1 MSKTSLREP
10 GGVQRGGSREKKRE
24 EWGKI
29 IEEWKGSDLS
39 QGKFCTQ
46 AGISYSSFKYWKS
59 RIGEPEPKKS
69 GGGCFIPV
77 VVEET
82 QRPSPLKPKGRGS
95 STREEEPRSLEILF
109 EGGERIAIG
118 RGFDAVTLRRVIDV
132 MRGIHA

>member
-10 GGVQRGGSREKKRE
+10 GGGQRGKNGEKKRG
-24 EWGKI
+24 EWGRL
-29 IEEWKGSDLS
+29 IEEWKGSGLT

-46 AGISYSSFKYWKS
+46 AGVSYSSFKYWKS
-59 RIGEPEPKKS
+59 RLGEPGTKKS
-69 GGGCFIPV
+69 GRGFFVPI
-77 VVEET
+77 VVEEM
-82 QRPSPLKPKGRGS
+82 QSPSPLKSKDRGYS
-95 STREEEPRSLEILF
+95 IREEETSSLEILF